1 MYPDELQRREKV
13 PLPAFT
19 PSHTRTAE
27 SDGKWNLMAEWFD
40 YIKENPDGYKLTQFY
55 EHYNRF
61 VEVNFGTDSVKM
73 AGEREPGEKMY
84 IDWAGDTPS
93 VIEDGDEKK
102 KVHLFVCA
110 LG

>member
-1 MYPDELQRREKV
+1 MQRRKKV
-13 PLPAFT
+13 PLPDFAQT
-19 PSHTRTAE
+19 HRRIAE

-55 EHYNRF
+55 EHYNCF
-61 VEVNFGTDSVKM
+61 VEVNFGTASVKM
-73 AGEREPGEKMY
+73 AVERKPGEKMY

-93 VIEDGDEKK
+93 VIEDGDGKK